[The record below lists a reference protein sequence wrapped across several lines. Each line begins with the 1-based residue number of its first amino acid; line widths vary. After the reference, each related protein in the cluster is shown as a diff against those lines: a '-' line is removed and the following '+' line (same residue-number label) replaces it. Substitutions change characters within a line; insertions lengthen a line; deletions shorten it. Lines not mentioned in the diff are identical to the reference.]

1 MPETSE
7 TSKILETSAAAETT
21 EATRRPQPL
30 RVDPVDEGAHRPD
43 PDAPLWSESHYMD
56 AISDDGTVG
65 VYARLGDTANLEVS
79 MMSFAI
85 TRPGRP
91 SIILN
96 DTAAPPPTRGDLTFT
111 VEAPTYTASFEVTD
125 PVKAY
130 TVDFEGTA
138 YTCPDEGAILRGEPG
153 APTRIKAE
161 LTWLTDGIDYQWSVT
176 TRYEMPCRVTGTI
189 SIDGEEFAFAGD
201 GQRDHSWAAR
211 DWWGSTWMWNAFRLD
226 DGEGLTGGTK
236 IHSVVMDGM
245 DYAFGY
251 VQKDEAITELSTG
264 ASEAEYDGDGRMTG
278 ARIRLDGVDLEFTV
292 IPTAYANLLLTSAE
306 GKVAHFIRA
315 MADFAASDGR
325 TGRGWIEWE
334 RVLD

>member
-1 MPETSE
+1 MPQTSQ
-7 TSKILETSAAAETT
+7 
-21 EATRRPQPL
+21 RPQPL
-30 RVDPVDEGAHRPD
+30 RVDPVDEGAHP
-43 PDAPLWSESHYMD
+43 PEPGVPLWSESHYMD

-65 VYARLGDTANLEVS
+65 VYARLGDTANLDECL
-79 MMSFAI
+79 MSFAI
-85 TRPGRP
+85 TRPGKP

-96 DTAAPPPTRGDLTFT
+96 GTAAPPPTREDFKFT

-130 TVDFEGTA
+130 VVRFEGTA
-138 YTCPDEGAILRGEPG
+138 YTYADEGAILRGEPG
-153 APTRIKAE
+153 TPNEVKAE
-161 LTWLTDGIDYQWSVT
+161 LTWLTDGIDYQWSIT

-189 SIDGEEFAFAGD
+189 SIDGEEFPFAGD
-201 GQRDHSWAAR
+201 GQRDHSWGNR

-226 DGEGLTGGTK
+226 DGEGFTTGTR

-245 DYAFGY
+245 DFAFGY
-251 VQKDEAITELSTG
+251 VQKGEEITELSRG

-278 ARIRLDGVDLEFTV
+278 ARIRLEDVDLEFTV
-292 IPTAYANLLLTSAE
+292 TPTAYANLLLTSAE
-306 GKVAHFIRA
+306 GKVAHFVRA